1 MNTNVLE
8 TQTVIVLSQSI
19 SEGFDNE
26 KLSSLAGTRVGRQVG
41 ESFSGKQ
48 NSDLLSAQKTF
59 SVVVVKLR

>member
-1 MNTNVLE
+1 MNINVEE

-19 SEGFDNE
+19 SEESDNE
-26 KLSSLAGTRVGRQVG
+26 RLPSIAGTRVG

-48 NSDLLSAQKTF
+48 NSDLLSAQKTS

>member
-1 MNTNVLE
+1 MNINVEE
-8 TQTVIVLSQSI
+8 TKTVIVLSQSI

-26 KLSSLAGTRVGRQVG
+26 RLSSVAGTRVGMPRS

-48 NSDLLSAQKTF
+48 NSDLLSAQKTS

>member
-1 MNTNVLE
+1 MNINVEE

-19 SEGFDNE
+19 SEEFDNE
-26 KLSSLAGTRVGRQVG
+26 RLPSIAGTRVGRQVG

-48 NSDLLSAQKTF
+48 NSDLLSAQKTS